1 MVRTSPSSRMT
12 PPLPIRSVPR
22 IPAVKASSGISERNS
37 TIESSAASRSKR
49 NSSALGCISGGNA
62 QLLRSA
68 MGFPAKSRPFILWQ
82 SPASCQ
88 LPRDNFPGTL
98 SSSRTAMNIPISI
111 AMASNPRTWP
121 IFDGRVTPDGITLIP
136 SSVHPSELFWRQ
148 LRFADFDVSEMSFSS
163 LMMARSKGDDRW
175 IGLPVFTTRKF
186 FHAEILVRRDSAI
199 ERPAALKGRRVGVPE
214 YQQTAALWTRG
225 VLEHEFG
232 VAPKDMQFWMERG
245 PSHSHRGA
253 VGFTA
258 PPEVTIH
265 QIPPEKNIG
274 SMMLSGELDAAI
286 HYIVNPNLVDRS
298 TADLWHHRDIKPL
311 FPDPAAEGIRY
322 YRKAGIFPINH
333 GMVIRKEIAGKHPWV
348 VLNLY
353 KAFERANEI
362 ADRERLEHAEYHFA
376 AGLLARETA
385 EALRTALVRHG
396 IRANRKVLET
406 AALYSHEQGL
416 TPRLVALDEVFAAS
430 AMEQ

>member
-1 MVRTSPSSRMT
+1 MVSTSPSSRMT
-12 PPLPIRSVPR
+12 TPLPIRSVPR
-22 IPAVKASSGISERNS
+22 IPAVKASSGTSERNS

-68 MGFPAKSRPFILWQ
+68 MGFPAEFSPFILWQ

-98 SSSRTAMNIPISI
+98 PSSRMAMNIPISI

-163 LMMARSKGDDRW
+163 LIMARSKGDDRW
-175 IGLPVFTTRKF
+175 VGLPIFTTRKF
-186 FHAEILVRRDSAI
+186 FHAEILVRRDSGI
-199 ERPAALKGRRVGVPE
+199 DRPGDLKGRRVGVPE

-286 HYIVNPNLVDRS
+286 HYIVNPNLESNMLPMFFSGGIWWIVTSGGAVNPTAPRWLREGPRS
-298 TADLWHHRDIKPL
+298 IQNCMSFGATPNSCSSTPRVQS
-311 FPDPAAEGIRY
+311 AAVCWYSGTPTR
-322 YRKAGIFPINH
+322 RPF
-333 GMVIRKEIAGKHPWV
+333 R
-348 VLNLY
+348 
-353 KAFERANEI
+353 
-362 ADRERLEHAEYHFA
+362 A
-376 AGLLARETA
+376 AGRSMAESLLT
-385 EALRTALVRHG
+385 
-396 IRANRKVLET
+396 
-406 AALYSHEQGL
+406 
-416 TPRLVALDEVFAAS
+416 
-430 AMEQ
+430 